1 MMVHMFAESQAATFA
16 LYFSNTVHSA
26 VNLGGFHNHVY
37 LVKGDSDFV
46 LRVSTAQHR
55 SLGATGAEVDFLR
68 YLAANGAS
76 VARPLQGLDGRF
88 VYECQQE
95 GCSWVITAFSV
106 ARGRDWRNRG
116 SDEGDRLIRIG
127 KTIGKIHRLSR
138 AYQPTGHRLRRQ
150 WHESQHMAKAEALL
164 RHYDPRLAGIFQ
176 EYLGEMK
183 RLPQDGAGFGLIHGD
198 YLFSNYHVDGNDV
211 IVFDF
216 DECEY
221 SWFMY
226 DIAVCMYYY
235 LLGGNPSE
243 LPGKTQEAEEMLCH
257 LLRGYLQE
265 NEMDVFWIKNIDLF
279 FQMREFVLLSTTLE
293 RFSGTLEGWQKSFF
307 EGAVDRRLNH
317 RPFIK
322 SSFDR
327 ACNILL

>member
-1 MMVHMFAESQAATFA
+1 
-16 LYFSNTVHSA
+16 
-26 VNLGGFHNHVY
+26 
-37 LVKGDSDFV
+37 
-46 LRVSTAQHR
+46 
-55 SLGATGAEVDFLR
+55 
-68 YLAANGAS
+68 
-76 VARPLQGLDGRF
+76 
-88 VYECQQE
+88 
-95 GCSWVITAFSV
+95 
-106 ARGRDWRNRG
+106 
-116 SDEGDRLIRIG
+116 
-127 KTIGKIHRLSR
+127 
-138 AYQPTGHRLRRQ
+138 
-150 WHESQHMAKAEALL
+150 MAKAEALL